1 MTQKVMMALMML
13 VIGVVISG
21 FDASVVRADEA
32 TEAILDVLHSRGDIS
47 DETYEELM
55 EKEKKE
61 DKGFDAYFDKR
72 LHVDSK
78 DGQFKLRVGGRLMMD
93 MVAINADKGFEAAED
108 ATGNTFEGTGV
119 EFRQARLHMAGTL
132 YNRYAFKNEFDFAA
146 GKVNFK
152 ENWIEIRKLPYVG
165 NMRLGHTK
173 EPFSLERLNS
183 RLYMPLMERALPN
196 GIVPGRNTGLRFHN
210 SLVAQRM
217 SWSLGFF
224 KETGGNGDDFT
235 DHGDY
240 NITGRLTYAP
250 WYEDNGSRLLH
261 LGMAYSHKFCNEE
274 AEETWLR
281 FKKLPEVHIPELVPV
296 ETGSLKADGADMF
309 GPEVALVIGPFCIQ
323 GEYWQ
328 VNLDS
333 QAHDDPSFNGYYVLC
348 SYFLTGEHRNYK
360 IAGNDGAEFGMV
372 KIKNLFD
379 PSNGKWGAWQIAA
392 RYADIDLN
400 DNDVYGGK
408 MDDIT
413 LGVNWYPNPN
423 VRWSFNYVH
432 INVEDSYAVA
442 DISDGDA
449 DIYQARF
456 HIYF

>member
-1 MTQKVMMALMML
+1 MLQKAMMALMML

-21 FDASVVRADEA
+21 FDAPAVQADEA

-47 DETYEELM
+47 DETYEKLM

-61 DKGFDAYFDKR
+61 DQGFDAYFDKR
-72 LHVDSK
+72 LHVDSN

-93 MVAINADKGFEAAED
+93 MVAIDADDGFETAED
-108 ATGNTFEGTGV
+108 ATGKTFEGTGV

-132 YNRYAFKNEFDFAA
+132 YNRFAFKNEFDFAA
-146 GKVNFK
+146 GEVNFK
-152 ENWIEIRKLPYVG
+152 ENWIEIKKLPYVG

-210 SLVAQRM
+210 SLVAQRA

-235 DHGDY
+235 EHGDY
-240 NITGRLTYAP
+240 NITGRLTFAP
-250 WYEDNGSRLLH
+250 WYKDNGDRVFH
-261 LGMAYSHKFCNEE
+261 LGMGYSHKFCNEE
-274 AEETWLR
+274 ADETWLQ

-296 ETGSLKADGADMF
+296 DTGKIAADGADMF
-309 GPEVALVIGPFCIQ
+309 GPEAALVIGPFCIQ

-328 VNLDS
+328 VDLDS
-333 QAHDDPSFNGYYVLC
+333 KTHDDPSFNGYYVLC

-360 IAGNDGAEFGMV
+360 VAGNDGAEFGMV

-400 DNDVYGGK
+400 DKDIYGGK

-413 LGVNWYPNPN
+413 IGVNWYPNPN

-432 INVEDSYAVA
+432 VNVEDSYAEA
-442 DISDGDA
+442 GISDGDA